1 MWFMNKILNPLVIL
15 ILRSPLHALMS
26 TSLLLITCCGRK
38 TGKTYTLPV
47 QYAQAGNSIYIVPG
61 MPEKKTWWRNLKE
74 DSTVQL
80 TLRGR
85 NLPGNS
91 HLLRPDTDSSEI
103 LKGFGAYIQRFPALV
118 KVHRIRTEN
127 GGNLNLEDLSRAAM
141 QAVIL
146 RVELQK

>member
-91 HLLRPDTDSSEI
+91 HVLRPDSDAAEI